1 MHLQKRTRKT
11 LGSLSLSDNENV
23 IDLTKYRDGRI
34 EKRKKEEQ
42 SRSVPTLKAFLPDE
56 YYVFPEMGLMIH
68 VLFVTDKSIHY
79 DEEEVYIME
88 DQYGNFFADVVGEET
103 CEGWHELHKDVFL
116 HAVEQN
122 IPPDPTNPY
131 RGMS

>member
-1 MHLQKRTRKT
+1 M
-11 LGSLSLSDNENV
+11 SDNENV

-42 SRSVPTLKAFLPDE
+42 NRSVPTLKAFLPNE

-79 DEEEVYIME
+79 DEEEVYVME
-88 DQYGNFFADVVGEET
+88 DQYGNIFADVVGEET

-131 RGMS
+131 RGAS

>member
-11 LGSLSLSDNENV
+11 LGSLSLNDDKVVNLEE
-23 IDLTKYRDGRI
+23 YRK
-34 EKRKKEEQ
+34 EKNKGTPI
-42 SRSVPTLKAFLPDE
+42 STLKAFLPDE

-88 DQYGNFFADVVGEET
+88 DQYGNIFADVVDEET
-103 CEGWHELHKDVFL
+103 CEGWHELHKDAFMS
-116 HAVEQN
+116 AVGQN
-122 IPPDPTNPY
+122 TPPEPPNPY
-131 RGMS
+131 RGAS